1 MNRWGIINIMF
12 NEAIANM
19 IFKYLLLN
27 LLKLLLVSI
36 TFNRACFKKL
46 YP

>member
-1 MNRWGIINIMF
+1 MNRWGIINIIF

-19 IFKYLLLN
+19 IFKYLL